1 MKTSDSAV
9 ELIKGFEGVR
19 LKAYDDGVGVM
30 TIGVGHINGVQGGD
44 IITEDQAD
52 DYLRDDLGTAESA
65 VSRLVKVPLN
75 QCQFDAL
82 VSFTFNLGAG
92 ALASSTLLKK
102 LNAGDYGASGDEFL
116 RWNRAGGRI
125 MAGLT
130 KRRMAER
137 MLFLKGSA

>member
-1 MKTSDSAV
+1 MKTSQAGV
-9 ELIKGFEGVR
+9 QLIKGFEGVR
-19 LKAYDDGVGVM
+19 LNAYDDGVGVM
-30 TIGVGHINGVQGGD
+30 TIGVGHIRGVQGGD

-52 DYLRDDLGTAESA
+52 DYLREDLSTAEDA
-65 VSRLVKVPLN
+65 VNRLVKVPLN
-75 QCQFDAL
+75 QAQFDAL

-102 LNAGDYGASGDEFL
+102 LNAGDMDGAADEFL

-130 KRRMAER
+130 KRRISER
-137 MLFLKGSA
+137 MLFLTGKA